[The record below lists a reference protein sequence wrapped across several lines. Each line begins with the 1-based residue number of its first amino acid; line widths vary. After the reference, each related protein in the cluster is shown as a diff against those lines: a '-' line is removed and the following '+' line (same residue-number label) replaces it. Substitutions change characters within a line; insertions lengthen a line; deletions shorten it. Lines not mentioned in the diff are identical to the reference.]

1 MTPDQLMRMTV
12 KDLRALAERQGLPG
26 VAKMRKD
33 ELIGLLAGESVA
45 SVGLMGNEKR
55 VGQHVVN
62 PRCHRRIRSAVG
74 LVAL

>member
-33 ELIGLLAGESVA
+33 ELIGLLAPLLVQDKAPEVVPA
-45 SVGLMGNEKR
+45 PAAAPVGGLG
-55 VGQHVVN
+55 G
-62 PRCHRRIRSAVG
+62 RRRQLA
-74 LVAL
+74 